1 MKDKVQ
7 ENTSKLIYGVIIG
20 GLALVG
26 LAVIAK
32 EKVLDKIIYR

>member
-7 ENTSKLIYGVIIG
+7 ENTSKLIYGAIIG